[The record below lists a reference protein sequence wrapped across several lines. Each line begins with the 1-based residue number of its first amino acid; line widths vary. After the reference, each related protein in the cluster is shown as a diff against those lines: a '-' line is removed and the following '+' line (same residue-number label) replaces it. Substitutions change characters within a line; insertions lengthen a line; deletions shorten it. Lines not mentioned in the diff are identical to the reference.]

1 MTLRATTKETLP
13 PIELDLA
20 PLSDPPPMDITAL
33 DEGWDPPRSTEKP
46 TGRFSIP
53 PTFGD
58 PFGIYE
64 DVLEEQGDHVASRAI
79 SAIKNRLFIMLA
91 RESLKLLRS
100 GETKRS
106 IESVIVLSH
115 VLFHLD
121 VPYAEIEENFTENEF
136 LRLRA
141 RINAHVIQKF
151 LRIPPNRIDLSHLA
165 LIYEAIAY
173 EPGRFQ
179 INPSWIS
186 QADRSAHV
194 AFAQKLVR
202 SLRSEKGSRGIFL
215 LLQEAIRVH
224 RIDPERELAL
234 SQKDYADYQLA
245 YNRVDS

>member
-1 MTLRATTKETLP
+1 MTTTETLP

-20 PLSDPPPMDITAL
+20 PLSDPPRMDVTAL

-64 DVLEEQGDHVASRAI
+64 DILGDQGDDMAMRAI
-79 SAIKNRLFIMLA
+79 SAIKNRLFIMFA

-106 IESVIVLSH
+106 IESVIILSH
-115 VLFHLD
+115 VIFHLG
-121 VPYAEIEENFTENEF
+121 VPYADIEEGFTEAEF

-141 RINAHVIQKF
+141 RINAHVMQKF
-151 LRIPPNRIDLSHLA
+151 LSVPPDRINLSHLA

-179 INPSWIS
+179 IDPLWIS

-215 LLQEAIRVH
+215 LLQEAIRAH

-234 SQKDYADYQLA
+234 SQEDYAEYQLA
-245 YNRVDS
+245 YDRVDS